1 MQNVS
6 AITSGCQST
15 AMNGS
20 IRIRTEI
27 ETQKMAIGCQSIEDQ
42 NTEKMASPQEIL
54 PAGSIPLPHDGTA
67 KLSGKKAGGKAE
79 HRHQTPTRK
88 RALVMREIPLYLLP
102 AALQRGVKENGGKL
116 YRVVIVRT
124 HWHHYTIK
132 IRCSTKKAVEHT
144 DMVLQTDQS
153 QHTDK
158 VLQTDQSQHTEKVQ
172 QTDQSQHTEKVQ
184 QTDQSQHM
192 DKVQQTNQS
201 QQTDQT
207 NTTGSSNR
215 GGGT

>member
-1 MQNVS
+1 
-6 AITSGCQST
+6 
-15 AMNGS
+15 MNGS
-20 IRIRTEI
+20 IRIGTEI

-42 NTEKMASPQEIL
+42 NTEKMASPQEII

-67 KLSGKKAGGKAE
+67 GISAHTDGGKPE

-144 DMVLQTDQS
+144 DTVRDTDQS
-153 QHTDK
+153 RHMD
-158 VLQTDQSQHTEKVQ
+158 
-172 QTDQSQHTEKVQ
+172 KVQ

-201 QQTDQT
+201 RQTDKVIQTDQSQHTDKVLKTDQSQQTDQT
-207 NTTGSSNR
+207 NTTGASKR